1 MGTTNKLKVFISYSH
16 QDEHHI
22 DLFKT
27 HIAPLKTNG
36 SIEEWYDREIVPGED
51 FQNEIDCNLDEADII
66 CLFISAHFLASK
78 NCMAEKKRA
87 MELKNTNGISVV
99 PIILSPCGW
108 LDDSDILKPLAI
120 PTDGTPVSTF
130 PDSNIAWQNVYMG
143 LKKVVD
149 KKLVLKQLVLKKEFE
164 SWLQDVAILTK
175 AHSQKTNL
183 FLDDIFVWP
192 ELEKFDSFNDY
203 EKTVSSGY
211 LLDKFFDFS
220 KIVLAGEDQSG
231 KTTICKKIF
240 SDLRNKNYVP
250 VYVSEEKISSPGKT
264 SNKILKSLS
273 EQYQDVHIDEIDKNK
288 IIPIIDNFHHAINK
302 QKHIEYLSTYSH
314 CIIVVDD
321 IFGLNIKDETLISSF
336 VNFRI
341 RELKPSLRYELVKK
355 WLCLSDKSLDDDYKD
370 IDSSTELI
378 NNTLG
383 KNIGKGIM
391 PAYPF
396 FILSTIV
403 TYETFSMSLDQEIT
417 SQGHCY
423 QAFIVY
429 YLMKNDVKNDEI
441 NIYTN
446 FLTELAFYFYDRK
459 KKELS
464 PDEFVEFMDFYSE
477 TYNLP
482 INEELLLA
490 NLSEVVSADVINN
503 YSFRY
508 QYFYYFFVAKYLSDN
523 IENSNVMDEIKNIID
538 NLHVDENAYIA
549 IFLTHH
555 SKNSAIFKKIE
566 IIASSLFDN
575 YDPATLTKN
584 EMKFFDEQEDIIF
597 EQVFPSGNTRPEKER
612 AELLTQQDELEQ
624 YQENNVQQEDVN
636 DNSSDVDL
644 RRALKT
650 VEVVGC
656 IIRNHSGS
664 LKKSDLENL
673 LCVGMNVHLRLL
685 SNLFELINDE
695 TEQEK
700 MVDFILERLNQF
712 EGDLGS
718 YKMLTSI
725 EKKNYAHTIF
735 WNLNF
740 FIVCG
745 IIHKIVHSLGSDKI
759 TQIVKNVCDEI
770 NTPASSL
777 IKHGIM
783 MTYNKNLQIDEF
795 SKGIRDN
802 DFSEVAK
809 KAIKQM
815 VASHCSV
822 HKIGDRERQR
832 IQTKFEIKSINLL
845 PEVVY
850 EK

>member
-1 MGTTNKLKVFISYSH
+1 MGTTNKLNVFISYSH

-22 DLFKT
+22 NLFKT
-27 HIAPLKTNG
+27 HISPLKTNDL
-36 SIEEWYDREIVPGED
+36 IEEWYDREIVPGED
-51 FQNEIDCNLDEADII
+51 FQNQIDCNLDNADII

-78 NCMAEKKRA
+78 SCMAEKKKA
-87 MELKNTNGISVV
+87 MELKDNNGISVV

-120 PTDGTPVSTF
+120 PTDGMPVSTF
-130 PDSNIAWQNVYMG
+130 QDSNNAWQNVYTG

-149 KKLVLKQLVLKKEFE
+149 KKRIVKQLVVKKEFE
-164 SWLQDVAILTK
+164 SWIQDVAILTK
-175 AHSQKTNL
+175 AHSQKTNII
-183 FLDDIFVWP
+183 LDDIFVWP

-211 LLDKFFDFS
+211 LLDNFLGFS

-240 SDLRNKNYVP
+240 SDLRSKNYVP
-250 VYVSEEKISSPGKT
+250 VYVSEDKISSLGKT
-264 SNKILKSLS
+264 SNKISKSFS
-273 EQYQDVHIDEIDKNK
+273 EQYQDAHIDEIDKNK

-302 QKHIEYLSTYSH
+302 QKHIENLSEYSH

-336 VNFRI
+336 MNFRI

-355 WLCLSDKSLDDDYKD
+355 WLCLSDNNLDDDYKN

-403 TYETFSMSLDQEIT
+403 TYEAFSMSLDQEIT

-429 YLMKNDVKNDEI
+429 YLMKHDVKNDEI

-446 FLTELAFYFYDRK
+446 FLTELAFYIYDRK

-464 PDEFVEFMDFYSE
+464 PDEFAEFMELYSE

-482 INEELLLA
+482 INEDSLLA
-490 NLSEVVSADVINN
+490 NLTEVVSADVLNN

-523 IENSNVMDEIKNIID
+523 MENSKVIDEITNIID

-555 SKNSAIFKKIE
+555 SKNSTIFKKIE
-566 IIASSLFDN
+566 MVASSLFDK
-575 YDPATLTKN
+575 YKPARLTKN
-584 EMKFFDEQEDIIF
+584 EMKFFDKQENIIF

-612 AELLTQQDELEQ
+612 AEILNQQDELEQ
-624 YQENNVQQEDVN
+624 YQENNLQEEDVN
-636 DNSSDVDL
+636 NNSSDVDL

-664 LKKSDLENL
+664 LKKADLENL

-685 SNLFELINDE
+685 SNLFELINNE

-700 MVDFILERLNQF
+700 MVDFIVERLNQL
-712 EGDLGS
+712 EDDLGP
-718 YKMLTSI
+718 YKMLTSN
-725 EKKNYAHTIF
+725 EKRDYAHTIF

-745 IIHKIVHSLGSDKI
+745 IIHKIVHSLGSDKV
-759 TQIVKNVCDEI
+759 TQIVTNVCDEI

-777 IKHGIM
+777 IKHGVM
-783 MTYNKNLQIDEF
+783 MVYNKNLQIDEF
-795 SKGIRDN
+795 SKGIRDD
-802 DFSEVAK
+802 DFSKVAK
-809 KAIKQM
+809 KAIKLM
-815 VASHCSV
+815 VANHCSV
-822 HKIGDRERQR
+822 HKIGARERQR
-832 IQTKFEIKSINLL
+832 IQSKFEIQSINLL
-845 PEVVY
+845 PEVVHNQ
-850 EK
+850 